1 MSSTT
6 TLSPPAPGT
15 SSPAPADQRW
25 TPRLWGTLLVLC
37 AVLFLDGLDVSMVG
51 VTLPAIQSD
60 LGLSTA
66 TLQWIVS
73 GYVLGYGGLLLL
85 GGRTA
90 DLLGRRRVLLIA
102 LAVFA
107 GASVLGGL
115 VEDGTLL
122 IATRFVKGLAA
133 AFTAPAGLSILT
145 TTFREG
151 PVRNRALGIYTV
163 FGASGFS
170 SGLILGGLLTE
181 IDWRVTFLLPA
192 PLAVLAL
199 IAGLR
204 LIPRDGARNPGGYDV
219 LGAATSTGALLLL
232 VFTVVNAPE
241 AGWTSLRTLGSLALV
256 VALAAAFVI
265 AERTVAHPLVRLGI
279 FANRSLVRAD
289 LTAMAVSGGY
299 LSFQFIVALY
309 LQTVLG
315 WSPLQ
320 MALSLLPAG
329 IIVASSGPVVGRLIT
344 RYGTR
349 RLIALGMV
357 AFVAAYA
364 LFLRA
369 GPEPEFLTVI
379 LPTALLL
386 GLGFALSFSALNVQA
401 TNGVAD
407 DEQGLASGLVQ
418 SSFQVGGAIALA
430 VTSAVV
436 GGGAIEPGRLPD
448 TFVPAIGL
456 VTAISLLGLLAAV
469 LGRRPGRHAGN
480 RATRE
485 DDRYLVS
492 EGAA

>member
-1 MSSTT
+1 MSSTA
-6 TLSPPAPGT
+6 TLSPPAPAIPD
-15 SSPAPADQRW
+15 PAPADQRW

-37 AVLFLDGLDVSMVG
+37 AVLFLDGLDISMVG
-51 VTLPAIQSD
+51 VTLPAIQHD

-90 DLLGRRRVLLIA
+90 DLLGRRRVLLVA

-145 TTFREG
+145 TTFPEG

-192 PLAVLAL
+192 PLALIAL
-199 IAGLR
+199 VAGLR
-204 LIPRDGARNPGGYDV
+204 LLPRDGVRNPGGYDV

-241 AGWTSLRTLGSLALV
+241 AGWTSLRTLGSLAV
-256 VALAAAFVI
+256 VAALAAAFVI

-309 LQTVLG
+309 LQNVLG

-329 IIVASSGPVVGRLIT
+329 VIVASSGPVVGRLIT
-344 RYGTR
+344 RYGTS

-364 LFLRA
+364 LVLRA

-436 GGGAIEPGRLPD
+436 GGGAIVPGRLPD
-448 TFVPAIGL
+448 TFPLAIAV

-469 LGRRPGRHAGN
+469 LGRRPGRHAAH
-480 RATRE
+480 RVARE
-485 DDRYLVS
+485 DDRYLVP
-492 EGAA
+492 ETAA

>member
-1 MSSTT
+1 MSSTA
-6 TLSPPAPGT
+6 TLSPPSPAP
-15 SSPAPADQRW
+15 SSPTPADQRW

-37 AVLFLDGLDVSMVG
+37 AVLFLDGLDISMVG
-51 VTLPAIQSD
+51 VTLPAIQND

-107 GASVLGGL
+107 AASVLGGL

-145 TTFREG
+145 TTFPEG

-192 PLAVLAL
+192 PLAL
-199 IAGLR
+199 IALVAGMR
-204 LIPRDGARNPGGYDV
+204 LLPRDGVRNPGGYDV
-219 LGAATSTGALLLL
+219 LGAVTSTGALLLL

-241 AGWTSLRTLGSLALV
+241 AGWTSLRTLGSLAV
-256 VALAAAFVI
+256 VAALAAAFVV

-309 LQTVLG
+309 LQNVLE

-418 SSFQVGGAIALA
+418 SSFQVGGAVALA

-436 GGGAIEPGRLPD
+436 GGGAIVPGRLPD
-448 TFVPAIGL
+448 TFLLAIAV

-469 LGRRPGRHAGN
+469 VGRADRTSAPDAEDRLL
-480 RATRE
+480 ATE
-485 DDRYLVS
+485 S
-492 EGAA
+492 AA

>member
-1 MSSTT
+1 MSSTA
-6 TLSPPAPGT
+6 TLSPPAPAT
-15 SSPAPADQRW
+15 PPPAPADQRW

-37 AVLFLDGLDVSMVG
+37 AVLFLDGLDISMVG
-51 VTLPAIQSD
+51 VTLPAIQTD

-122 IATRFVKGLAA
+122 IATRFIKGLAA

-145 TTFREG
+145 TTFPEG

-192 PLAVLAL
+192 PLALIAL
-199 IAGLR
+199 VAGLR
-204 LIPRDGARNPGGYDV
+204 LLPRDGVRNPGGYDV

-241 AGWTSLRTLGSLALV
+241 AGWTSLRTLGSLAV
-256 VALAAAFVI
+256 VAALAAAFVI

-309 LQTVLG
+309 LQNVLG

-369 GPEPEFLTVI
+369 GPEPAFLTVI

-418 SSFQVGGAIALA
+418 SSFQVGGAVALA

-436 GGGAIEPGRLPD
+436 GGGAIVPGRLPD
-448 TFVPAIGL
+448 TFLAAIGV

-469 LGRRPGRHAGN
+469 LGRSDRTSAPDAVEN
-480 RATRE
+480 RSLAPQ
-485 DDRYLVS
+485 S
-492 EGAA
+492 AA

>member
-1 MSSTT
+1 MSTT
-6 TLSPPAPGT
+6 ATLSPPDP
-15 SSPAPADQRW
+15 SPAADPAAPADARW

-51 VTLPAIQSD
+51 VALPAIQSD

-115 VEDGTLL
+115 VDDGALL

-145 TTFREG
+145 TTFPEG

-181 IDWRVTFLLPA
+181 IDWRATFLLPA
-192 PLAVLAL
+192 PLAL
-199 IAGLR
+199 IALVAGIR
-204 LIPRDGARNPGGYDV
+204 LLPRTDHRAPGGYDV
-219 LGAATSTGALLLL
+219 LGAASSTAALLLL

-241 AGWTSLRTLGSLALV
+241 AGWASPRTLGSLTVVAALV
-256 VALAAAFVI
+256 AVFVKV
-265 AERTVAHPLVRLGI
+265 ERTVAHPLVRLGI

-299 LSFQFIVALY
+299 LSFQFLVALY
-309 LQTVLG
+309 LQHVLS

-329 IIVASSGPVVGRLIT
+329 LIVASSGSLVGRLIT

-349 RLIALGMV
+349 RLIALGML

-369 GPEPEFLTVI
+369 EPEPAFLTVI

-418 SSFQVGGAIALA
+418 SSFQVGGAISLA
-430 VTSAVV
+430 ATTAVV
-436 GGGAIEPGRLPD
+436 GGGAITAGHMPA
-448 TFVPAIGL
+448 TFQAAIAL
-456 VTAISLLGLLAAV
+456 VTGISLLGLLAAV
-469 LGRRPGRHAGN
+469 LGGRD
-480 RATRE
+480 RATTGTG
-485 DDRYLVS
+485 S
-492 EGAA
+492 AAA